1 MRHRILKLGGFAATF
16 LTASTLAYDYTM
28 REVNY
33 SKNLFLTRE

>member
-1 MRHRILKLGGFAATF
+1 MKHRVLKIGGMAATF
-16 LTASTLAYDYTM
+16 LTASAFAYDYTT